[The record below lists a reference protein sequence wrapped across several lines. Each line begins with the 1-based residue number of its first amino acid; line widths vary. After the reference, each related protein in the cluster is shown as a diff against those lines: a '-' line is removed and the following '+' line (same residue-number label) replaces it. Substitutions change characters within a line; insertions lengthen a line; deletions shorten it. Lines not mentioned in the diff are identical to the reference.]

1 MDGST
6 KTCCFQDFIYYIDV
20 YRKQFHIYIYR
31 LFLRFFREI
40 RSRKPSHL
48 HLCSTPCCAEIHRRS
63 WVWLTQFLALWA
75 SHMAGVN
82 VIWLGKNGDRLAILW
97 GKWWE
102 FVMDE
107 LSAWQNLQVI

>member
-1 MDGST
+1 
-6 KTCCFQDFIYYIDV
+6 
-20 YRKQFHIYIYR
+20 
-31 LFLRFFREI
+31 
-40 RSRKPSHL
+40 
-48 HLCSTPCCAEIHRRS
+48 
-63 WVWLTQFLALWA
+63 
-75 SHMAGVN
+75 MAGVN